1 MTTIHTLC
9 RTKLQ
14 ASAGIYGDESG
25 PEMWRM
31 LETLSTASQWPLSP
45 VKFVT
50 QIVPDDK
57 GNSNS
62 YVSDVFVVHWL
73 NMILIWISVLLLMLV
88 VSIMQQLLQ

>member
-9 RTKLQ
+9 RTTLQ

-45 VKFVT
+45 VKIVT

-62 YVSDVFVVHWL
+62 YVSDVFVHWL
-73 NMILIWISVLLLMLV
+73 NMILIWILTLLLMLV
-88 VSIMQQLLQ
+88 VSIMQ